1 MEELRVT
8 RFPETF
14 KKVAKDLAST
24 YGSTYH
30 GCSQSILAT
39 FMEILGIEDEK
50 VLMAA
55 SCLAGGATR
64 CLTCGAISGGLMV
77 LGLRYGRRRLEDGP
91 EAIEPAMEPAGEFVD
106 RFVEAY
112 GTTDCCELTGYDF
125 KDQAQF
131 QAFMDSEEAVNKC
144 TERVTKAAGWVAEVI
159 SKWDGIK
166 TEQAQN

>member
-14 KKVAKDLAST
+14 KKVAEDLALI

-64 CLTCGAISGGLMV
+64 CLTCGAITGGLMV

-91 EAIEPAMEPAGEFVD
+91 EAVGPAMEPAGEFVD
-106 RFVEAY
+106 RFVEEY
-112 GTTDCCELTGYDF
+112 GETGCRELTGYDF
-125 KDQAQF
+125 RDPAQF
-131 QAFMDSEEAVNKC
+131 QSFQDSEEAVNKC
-144 TERVTKAAGWVAEVI
+144 TERVTKSAGWIAEVI
-159 SKWDGIK
+159 SKWDSLA
-166 TEQAQN
+166 TSQS